1 MVTLIAKAIAKPGK
15 EALLTEEC
23 VKLASAVREN
33 EQTCLMYVP
42 HVSADNPAEI
52 VFLEKYVSQD
62 AFDAHVQTPY
72 FKHFA
77 EKCGELLAEEI
88 RVQFLTEL
96 G

>member
-1 MVTLIAKAIAKPGK
+1 MVTLIAKAIARPGK
-15 EALLTEEC
+15 EALLAEEC

-33 EQTCLMYVP
+33 EQTCLMYIP

-62 AFDAHVQTPY
+62 AFATHVKTPY
-72 FKHFA
+72 FKQFE
-77 EKCGELLAEEI
+77 EKSGELLAAEI
-88 RVQFLTEL
+88 QVQFLTEL